1 MKPKALLDLLKQTV
15 SEFGEDK
22 APQLAAALSYYTI
35 FSIAPLLVIVIAI
48 AGLAFG
54 QDAAQNKIV
63 DQITGVVGSDA
74 ANLIQTMIQNVNKP
88 GAGTI
93 ATIIGGVTLL
103 AGAAGVYGQLKNSLN
118 TIWNIEPKPGPG
130 GIKGVIS
137 GLLSQVLS
145 FGMVLGT
152 GFLLLVSL
160 VLSAALAALGSW
172 LGERL
177 PIPSGVWEL
186 INAAVSFGVITLL
199 FAAIYKF
206 LPDVT
211 IKWRDVLLGAA
222 VTSLLF
228 ALGKFLI
235 GLYLG
240 KTVSASAYGAAGAL
254 VVLLLWI
261 YYSAQILFFGAEF
274 TQVYARTHGSLLPQP
289 GAAQPATVA
298 QPSGRPLSKRERNA
312 AAALMLSKAADDH
325 ATAAAPRKPDRTE
338 AIARAIR
345 VLSPMVL
352 LIARIVIMIEADN
365 RRNRPRSSTR

>member
-48 AGLAFG
+48 AGLVFG

-63 DQITGVVGSDA
+63 DQITGVVGADA
-74 ANLIQTMIQNVNKP
+74 ANLIQTMIQNANKP

-130 GIKGVIS
+130 GIKGIIS
-137 GLLSQVLS
+137 GLLTQVLS

-206 LPDVT
+206 LPDAKIT
-211 IKWRDVLLGAA
+211 WRDVLLGAA

-274 TQVYARTHGSLLPQP
+274 TQVYARTHGSLLPKAD
-289 GAAQPATVA
+289 AAQPATAV

-325 ATAAAPRKPDRTE
+325 AAAPPKADRTE

-345 VLSPMVL
+345 VLSPLVL
-352 LIARIVIMIEADN
+352 LIARIVIMAEANN
-365 RRNRPRSSTR
+365 RRSKPRSSTR